1 MLRLQRMFTILLLTL
16 LISACQP
23 IVPTSDLS
31 NALSARQPAVALQP
45 SFLFNI
51 HIDLEAPR
59 DIGSLPE
66 MGVRHLYYFTGG
78 NFMGPDIAGEVLPG
92 GENWFLIRNNC
103 ICDLYIQGQLRTDD
117 GALINFTGHAY
128 SSTTPDVRQAIMDG
142 AEIKTDDYAFRGIPF
157 FETDSSQYAWL
168 NQTVTV
174 ATYRFEPEQ
183 VIISV
188 YAIR

>member
-1 MLRLQRMFTILLLTL
+1 MLHLQRMFTLLLLTL

-23 IVPTSDLS
+23 IVATSDLS
-31 NALSARQPAVALQP
+31 NVLSVRQPAVALQP

-51 HIDLEAPR
+51 QIDLEAPR

-78 NFMGPDIAGEVLPG
+78 NFMGSDIAGEVLPG

-117 GALINFTGHAY
+117 GALINFAGHAY
-128 SSTTPDVRQAIMDG
+128 SSTTPDVQQAILDG
-142 AEIKTDDYAFRGIPF
+142 AAINTDDYAFRGIPF
-157 FETDSSQYAWL
+157 FETDAPQYAWL
-168 NQTVTV
+168 NQAVTV